1 MNFLDNKSPIIK
13 KAGELI
19 SKGKFGEAGELMGES
34 YPFIPLKKGKRS
46 YTPRTM
52 TKVFLRDGFID
63 RYRGTKLIYPPALRL
78 LSIYLPDKFPYHKNG
93 KMSEGHI
100 AYWELFPTID
110 HVTPVA
116 MGGEDQESNWVCC
129 SMLTNSI
136 KSNWTIGQL
145 QWELL
150 PKGNLEDW
158 DGMIHWF
165 VEQVKSDKKLI
176 EVPYIKKWFNAALNL
191 SIYKL
196 SASVQ
201 PCIASI
207 PHV

>member
-1 MNFLDNKSPIIK
+1 
-13 KAGELI
+13 
-19 SKGKFGEAGELMGES
+19 
-34 YPFIPLKKGKRS
+34 
-46 YTPRTM
+46 M

-78 LSIYLPDKFPYHKNG
+78 LSIYLPDKFPYHKNS

-110 HVTPVA
+110 HVMPVA

-136 KSNWTIGQL
+136 KSNWTIEQL

-176 EVPYIKKWFNAALNL
+176 EVPYIKKWFNAALNSL
-191 SIYKL
+191 ALIST
-196 SASVQ
+196 
-201 PCIASI
+201 
-207 PHV
+207 